1 MSEPHPQ
8 PASQTG
14 MTTAE
19 SKPIAVTGGGSAG
32 HVIPALPVADAL
44 LARGHTVH
52 FIGTR
57 SGLEQGYLGD
67 RPITFHGISAGKLRR
82 YFSVQN
88 FTDLFRIAWA
98 VAESFLLL
106 RRIRPSVLFSKGGFV
121 SLPPV
126 FAAWLLGIPVV
137 AHESDL
143 TPGLANRLS
152 LPFIKTLCTSFSGT
166 RFSGFFSEFTGRQ
179 VVTGTPVRD
188 SLLTGNAALARERYG
203 IDANQ
208 AVLLVTGGSLGAEGL
223 NRIIRDNLDAL
234 TERFFVVHVCGVG
247 KTFNVSQPCYIQ
259 LEFVDDGWGDL
270 LACADL
276 VVSRAGANA
285 LFEWLALGKPN
296 LLVPLP
302 AGGSRGDQ
310 LANAEHALARGWS
323 EVVEED
329 DLTGERLLAALS
341 SLSQHSETY
350 IAAMAEHGAADAV
363 SQLVAEILSLSSA

>member
-8 PASQTG
+8 TASQTDS
-14 MTTAE
+14 TTVK
-19 SKPIAVTGGGSAG
+19 SIVITGGGSAG

-44 LARGHTVH
+44 LAEGHTVH

-67 RPITFHGISAGKLRR
+67 RQVIFHGISAGKLRR

-88 FTDLFRIAWA
+88 FSDVFRIAWA
-98 VAESFLLL
+98 VVESLVLLL
-106 RRIRPSVLFSKGGFV
+106 RIKPSVLFSKGGFV

-126 FAAWLLGIPVV
+126 FAAWLLRIPVV

-152 LPFIKTLCTSFSGT
+152 LPFIKTLCTSFDDT
-166 RFSGFFSEFTGRQ
+166 RFSGFFTEFKGRH
-179 VVTGTPVRD
+179 VVTGTPVRE
-188 SLLTGNAALARERYG
+188 SLLTGKADLARERYG

-208 AVLLVTGGSLGAEGL
+208 RVLLVTGGSLGAEGL

-234 TERFFVVHVCGVG
+234 TEGFFVLHVCGVG
-247 KTFNVSQPCYIQ
+247 KTSDLRRPGYVQ
-259 LEFVDDGWGDL
+259 LEFVDAGWGDL
-270 LACADL
+270 LACADA
-276 VVSRAGANA
+276 VISRAGANA
-285 LFEWLALGKPN
+285 LFEWVALGKPN

-302 AGGSRGDQ
+302 VGGSRGDQ
-310 LANAEHALARGWS
+310 LANADYALGRGWS
-323 EVVEED
+323 EVIQED

-341 SLSQHSETY
+341 NLSQHGETY
-350 IAAMAEHGAADAV
+350 AAAMAEHRVANSA
-363 SQLVAEILSLSSA
+363 SELVAEIHRVSSA